1 MMAKILEDDL
11 DKYISASGSSREKI
25 RLATRG
31 AREVIVYSSA
41 MDGLG
46 TPTSDLDIYAIGA
59 PGTSGEDR
67 ITGREAGPQRDLD
80 VEWWDQREITRICD
94 AASACRA
101 RLDDLKVVHRMQA
114 GIALTAAYSAE
125 AKKMAGSIQLRRPV
139 ITSLS
144 LLVDDEVR
152 THDGFVLMGDWQA
165 GLLAARRAATYAA
178 MAWCASKGRLLFKEK
193 WLMTVL
199 ARSWPDMA
207 VSYWQAMSLSGE
219 RDVPVTLDFAVRLR
233 RVLDQQDG
241 TVAR

>member
-1 MMAKILEDDL
+1 MLAQMLEDDL
-11 DKYISASGSSREKI
+11 DKYISAIGSSREEI

-46 TPTSDLDIYAIGA
+46 SPTSDLDIYAISA

-80 VEWWDQREITRICD
+80 VEWWDLREITRICD
-94 AASACRA
+94 AARACRA

-114 GIALTAAYSAE
+114 GIVLTAAYPAE
-125 AKKMAGSIQLRRPV
+125 ARKMAGSIQLQRPV

-144 LLVDDEVR
+144 LLADDQVR
-152 THDGFVLMGDWQA
+152 THDGFMAMGDWQA

-178 MAWCASKGRLLFKEK
+178 MAWCASQGTAPVQREMADDRAYPVMAGDGRQ
-193 WLMTVL
+193 VL
-199 ARSWPDMA
+199 AGH
-207 VSYWQAMSLSGE
+207 V
-219 RDVPVTLDFAVRLR
+219 VVRR
-233 RVLDQQDG
+233 
-241 TVAR
+241 A